1 MDDQKTRI
9 PGKYPQR
16 TSLASGKVGGTTG
29 QGKVGGTP
37 SQARPRAAQRGG
49 RAQYA
54 KCIRDYLFF
63 LRLLVFLM
71 GMVRW
76 PPPLLAKAH
85 QAAK

>member
-1 MDDQKTRI
+1 M
-9 PGKYPQR
+9 
-16 TSLASGKVGGTTG
+16 ASGKVGGTTS
-29 QGKVGGTP
+29 QGKVGGTT

-54 KCIRDYLFF
+54 KCIRDYFLLLRLFF
-63 LRLLVFLM
+63 FLM
-71 GMVRW
+71 GKVRW